1 MQGKIKCKNPNGKL
15 NMQTILDSKLKVKK
29 FNSFDKLERYINE
42 LGYTFKVQNCFKED
56 RSIIYRHKSN
66 KKQHLFVKST
76 HDFLNNTTMEMGT
89 VWTISK
95 L

>member
-15 NMQTILDSKLKVKK
+15 NMQTILDSKLKIEK

-42 LGYTFKVQNCFKED
+42 LGYTFKMQNCFKED
-56 RSIIYRHKSN
+56 RSIVYRHKSN

-76 HDFLNNTTMEMGT
+76 FDFLNDTTMEMGT

>member
-1 MQGKIKCKNPNGKL
+1 MKTKCKNPNGKL
-15 NMQTILDSKLKVKK
+15 NMQTILDSKLKAKK

-56 RSIIYRHKSN
+56 RSIVYRHKSN

-76 HDFLNNTTMEMGT
+76 FDFLNDTTMEMGT

>member
-15 NMQTILDSKLKVKK
+15 NMQTILDSKLKAKK

-56 RSIIYRHKSN
+56 RSIIYRHQSN

-76 HDFLNNTTMEMGT
+76 FDFLNDTTMEMGT
-89 VWTISK
+89 VWTIEQF
-95 L
+95 